1 MVVKT
6 FPYFKWLAIISVA
19 LLVFMAGTNGAARA
33 DAPNQDPAIVAQNET
48 QTPKS
53 DTNAPSSQG
62 KESDTQTD
70 ENKESTDAKEAPV
83 KAFQPSERIEAEQA
97 VDFPYD
103 I

>member
-19 LLVFMAGTNGAARA
+19 LLAFMAGTNGAARA
-33 DAPNQDPAIVAQNET
+33 AAPNQDPVIVAQNET

-62 KESDTQTD
+62 QESDTQTD
-70 ENKESTDAKEAPV
+70 KDKESTDATKKPL
-83 KAFQPSERIEAEQA
+83 KDFQPSEQIEAEQA